1 MTKPLKIT
9 YLFSTFPVATE
20 TFLQREVRAMI
31 KLPVELNLFS
41 LWGGDKSYKGLK
53 VFRFAKWK
61 LILLILLFPYW
72 MCRKPKAFR
81 DIFSGLWQRSM
92 PSLGNAGEVFIGLS
106 FAILYAG
113 RFSRQRPSHFH
124 ATWATMPATAAM
136 LLSKLTGI
144 PFSMGAHAFDI
155 YAHGGDWLLPE
166 KLVAAA
172 FVHTTTEAAARHLIE
187 RGADKNDIAVIRRG
201 LDYYPELKT
210 EHAVGQPLR
219 IVSVGRLVEK
229 KDQLRQIEIY
239 VELLKQGIA
248 FKARIIG
255 SGPMENTL
263 RAKIKELDL
272 LANVELMGY
281 IDNEAVFEQYR
292 WADIFLYTTK
302 VATDGNR
309 DGTPNV
315 ILEAMAAGLPIIAAI
330 HPGISEV
337 ITSGENGLIIEQS
350 ESEAWIEAIT
360 GLIKNNEL
368 YNKIRMNGRHW
379 VEENADAHK
388 NTTRLYQK
396 FKNAANA

>member
-1 MTKPLKIT
+1 M
-9 YLFSTFPVATE
+9 V
-20 TFLQREVRAMI
+20 
-31 KLPVELNLFS
+31 KLPVELELFS

-53 VFRFAKWK
+53 VFRFTKWK

-72 MCRKPKAFR
+72 MGRKPKAFR
-81 DIFSGLWQRSM
+81 DIFSGLWRRSM
-92 PSLGNAGEVFIGLS
+92 PSLGNAGEIFIGLS

-136 LLSKLTGI
+136 LLSKLTGV

-155 YAHGGDWLLPE
+155 YANGGDWLLPE
-166 KLVAAA
+166 KLSEST
-172 FVHTTTEAAARHLIE
+172 FVHTTTEAAERYLIK
-187 RGADKNDIAVIRRG
+187 RGTDKNDIVVIRRG

-210 EHAVGQPLR
+210 EHAIRHPLR
-219 IVSVGRLVEK
+219 ILSVGRLVEK
-229 KDQLRQIEIY
+229 KDQLRQIDIY
-239 VELLKQGIA
+239 AELLKKGVS
-248 FKARIIG
+248 FKARIVG
-255 SGPMENTL
+255 SGPMEATL

-281 IDNEAVFEQYR
+281 IDNEVVFEQYR
-292 WADIFLYTTK
+292 WADIFLYTTRI
-302 VATDGNR
+302 ASDGNR

-315 ILEAMAAGLPIIAAI
+315 ILEAMAAGLPVIAAV

-337 ITSGENGLIIEQS
+337 ITSEENGLIIEES

-360 GLIKNNEL
+360 GLTNNYEL
-368 YNKIRMNGRHW
+368 YDKIRMNGRHW
-379 VEENADAHK
+379 VEKNADAHK

-396 FKNAANA
+396 IKNAVNA

>member
-31 KLPVELNLFS
+31 KLPVELELFS

-61 LILLILLFPYW
+61 LVLLIILFPYW
-72 MCRKPKAFR
+72 MGKNPKAFR
-81 DIFSGLWQRSM
+81 YIFSGLRQRSM
-92 PSLGNAGEVFIGLS
+92 PSLGNAGEIFIGLS

-136 LLSKLTGI
+136 LLSKLTGV

-155 YAHGGDWLLPE
+155 YANGGDWLLPE
-166 KLVAAA
+166 KLSEST
-172 FVHTTTEAAARHLIE
+172 FVHTTTEAAERYLIE
-187 RGADKNDIAVIRRG
+187 RGADKNDIVVIRRG

-210 EHAVGQPLR
+210 EHAIRHPLR
-219 IVSVGRLVEK
+219 ILSVGRLVEK
-229 KDQLRQIEIY
+229 KDQLRQIDIY
-239 VELLKQGIA
+239 AELLKKGVS
-248 FKARIIG
+248 FKARIVG

-272 LANVELMGY
+272 LANVKLMGY

-292 WADIFLYTTK
+292 WADIFLYTTRI
-302 VATDGNR
+302 ASDGNR

-315 ILEAMAAGLPIIAAI
+315 ILEAMAAGLPVVAAV

-337 ITSGENGLIIEQS
+337 ITSEENGLIIEQS
-350 ESEAWIEAIT
+350 ESEAWGEAISD
-360 GLIKNNEL
+360 LINNCEL

-396 FKNAANA
+396 FKNAVNA